1 MSLLAVHLLLALG
14 WAAVNGSFSLLS
26 LVVGLVVGG
35 LVLWI
40 VRPLYGPTRYFSN
53 VADTVRLAGFFVWEL
68 VVSCLQVAHDVL
80 TPTHYSRPGVIAVP
94 LDAET
99 AFEITAVANLITLT
113 PGTMTLDVSE
123 DRRTLWVHAMFVDD
137 PDALRA
143 ALKQGMERRVLE
155 VTRGW

>member
-1 MSLLAVHLLLALG
+1 VSVLAVHLLLAFG

-26 LVVGLVVGG
+26 LVVGFFVGG
-35 LVLWI
+35 IVLWL

-53 VADTVRLAGFFVWEL
+53 AVDTARLAGFFLWEL

-80 TPTHYSRPGVIAVP
+80 TPTHHSRPGVIALP
-94 LDAET
+94 LDATT
-99 AFEITAVANLITLT
+99 AVEITAVANLITLT

-137 PDALRA
+137 PDELRA
-143 ALKQGMERRVLE
+143 ALKHGMESRVLE